1 MRSFRIV
8 RKENNYVVF
17 THVRVRQLE
26 ELVGALER
34 HGDLTFEESQ
44 KLFSNFTEGG
54 LVKVQS
60 ENGQVTLEVE

>member
-8 RKENNYVVF
+8 RKDNNSVVF